1 MDTSP
6 FRLNKYLALHMG
18 VSRREADEL
27 IERGAV
33 TINGTPAQL
42 GARATPQDEI
52 IVNGKRVEP
61 VADHLYLLLNK
72 PVGYVCSRRA
82 QGESPTIYELLPQE
96 YHHLKTVGRLDKNS
110 SGLLLLSN
118 DGDFTYRMTHPKFY
132 KTKVY
137 EVQLERALAPL
148 HQQMISDFGV
158 QLEDGPSKF
167 TIQRIDDAINTYQIT
182 MHEGRNRQI
191 RRTFGALGYAVTALH
206 RTDFGDYTL
215 GDIQPGKYEITNIH

>member
-27 IERGAV
+27 IEREAV
-33 TINGTPAQL
+33 TINGTAAQL

-61 VADHLYLLLNK
+61 VAAHLYLLLNK

-96 YHHLKTVGRLDKNS
+96 YHHLKPVGRLDKNS

-137 EVQLERALAPL
+137 EVQLERELAPL

-167 TIQRIDDAINTYQIT
+167 TIQRIDGAINTYQIT

-215 GDIQPGKYEITNIH
+215 GDIQPGKYKITNIR